1 MKSTRGSASL
11 DRKLAG
17 QYRQL
22 FRNLGLLMLV
32 IAALAIGA
40 VIYFDKRQVE
50 DLSRKL
56 ISSTAA
62 TVVEQLA
69 SFFKTED
76 GNLRI
81 AVEQLQMVHEEGDE
95 LLDKLFSHLY
105 PFVNQ
110 DQNAS
115 GILFTEIADNTDYF
129 GILKVKPGESEFL
142 VRINSARHWGP
153 DRARLERWKDG
164 KMLESWY
171 RKDDYDPKTRPWYQK
186 TLAAEENEIVA
197 TDPYLFY
204 DSRKPGITI
213 ASHWHNR
220 SSGRRFI
227 LAVDILLSNIT
238 RFTQAMR
245 PTQNGVVFVFTRDSR
260 IIGLPANERFGNE
273 KMIDAALFKPLDE
286 IDLPLLE
293 AGVAGWEKHGRIRQS
308 FPFAF
313 DGENWWAGFEWIED
327 HPNHAGFW
335 SGILVPESDF
345 LGALSLQ
352 RNFSMAAIVGL
363 GLLLGLIL
371 VLNTIRKMRYEVRE
385 AVAHIGQKLGPFEL
399 LYKIGDGGYG
409 TVYRASHA
417 LLKRPTAVKVMR
429 PQFATS
435 AAAKQRF
442 HKEVQIT
449 SSLTH
454 PNTVAVFD
462 FGQTPEGTLYY
473 AMEHL
478 DGVTLDD
485 LVRISGPQPPTRVL
499 RILYQI
505 CGSLREAHGR
515 GLIHRDIKPANVML
529 CERGGLYDVV
539 KVLDFGLVKDL
550 QDDEPQ
556 STQSEAMVG
565 TPFYL
570 APELIKDA
578 SAFSPASDLYAL
590 GGVAY
595 YLLTG
600 RNVFE
605 GTSAAEIY
613 DMHLHQEP
621 MPPSRYST
629 QEIPAD
635 LEAVVMSCLAKQ
647 PRRRPPNAGAM
658 SEMLVK
664 CKDFGAWTR
673 QQAAKWWL
681 DNRNALPMETHA
693 RSHSPLAD
701 TQMLMDSGNHER
713 TDDR

>member
-1 MKSTRGSASL
+1 MKTTRGSTSL
-11 DRKLAG
+11 DKKLAG

-22 FRNLGLLMLV
+22 FRNLGLLMLA

-40 VIYFDKRQVE
+40 VIYFDKRQVG

-56 ISSTAA
+56 ISSTAT
-62 TVVEQLA
+62 TVVAQLA

-81 AVEQLQMVHEEGDE
+81 AVEQLQMARVEDDE
-95 LLDKLFSHLY
+95 LLDKLLSHLF
-105 PFVNQ
+105 PFISQ

-115 GILFTEIADNTDYF
+115 GILFTEVADNADYF
-129 GILKVKPGESEFL
+129 GIMKLKPRESEFL
-142 VRINSARHWGP
+142 VRIKSAQHYDP
-153 DRARLERWKDG
+153 ELARLERWKDG
-164 KMLESWY
+164 KMVESWF
-171 RKDDYDPKTRPWYQK
+171 RKDDFDPRTRPWYKK
-186 TLAAEENEIVA
+186 TLAAETNEIVA
-197 TDPYLFY
+197 TDPYQFY

-213 ASHWHNR
+213 ASHWYNR
-220 SSGRRFI
+220 FSGRHFI

-245 PTQNGVVFVFTRDSR
+245 PTQNGVVFVFTQDLH
-260 IIGLPANERFGNE
+260 IVGLPADERFSDQ
-273 KMIDAALFKPLDE
+273 KMIDAVLFKPLDM

-293 AGVAGWEKHGRIRQS
+293 AGVAEWEKHGRIRQS
-308 FPFAF
+308 FPFTF

-327 HPNHAGFW
+327 HPNHAGLW
-335 SGILVPESDF
+335 TGILVPESDF

-371 VLNTIRKMRYEVRE
+371 VLNTIRKMRYEVRQ
-385 AVAHIGQKLGPFEL
+385 AVSHIGQRLGPFEIL
-399 LYKIGDGGYG
+399 HKIGDGGYG

-417 LLKRPTAVKVMR
+417 LLKRPTAVKVML
-429 PQFATS
+429 PQFAAS
-435 AAAKQRF
+435 EAAKQRF

-485 LVRISGPQPPTRVL
+485 LVRIAGPQPAARVL

-550 QDDEPQ
+550 QDDEPNM
-556 STQSEAMVG
+556 TQAEAMVG

-570 APELIKDA
+570 APELINDA

-595 YLLTG
+595 FLLTG
-600 RNVFE
+600 SNVFE
-605 GTSAAEIY
+605 GASAAEIC
-613 DMHLHQEP
+613 DMHLHQDP
-621 MPPSRYST
+621 VPPSRRSK
-629 QEIPAD
+629 QEIPVD
-635 LEAVVMSCLAKQ
+635 LEAAVMSCLAKQ

-658 SEMLVK
+658 SEMLVQ
-664 CKDFGAWTR
+664 CKDFGVWTSR
-673 QQAAKWWL
+673 QAAKWWL
-681 DNRNALPMETHA
+681 DNRSALPMETHE

-701 TQMLMDSGNHER
+701 TQTLMDTGNGGR
-713 TDDR
+713 T

>member
-1 MKSTRGSASL
+1 MKTTRGSTSL
-11 DRKLAG
+11 DKKLAG

-22 FRNLGLLMLV
+22 FRNLGLLMLA

-40 VIYFDKRQVE
+40 VIYFDKRQVG

-56 ISSTAA
+56 ISSTAT
-62 TVVEQLA
+62 TVVAQLA

-81 AVEQLQMVHEEGDE
+81 AVEQLQMAREEGDE
-95 LLDKLFSHLY
+95 LLDKLFSHLF
-105 PFVNQ
+105 PFVSQ

-115 GILFTEIADNTDYF
+115 GILFTEVADNADYF
-129 GILKVKPGESEFL
+129 GIMKLKSGESEFL
-142 VRINSARHWGP
+142 VRINSAQHYDP
-153 DRARLERWKDG
+153 ELARLERWKDG
-164 KMLESWY
+164 KMVESWF
-171 RKDDYDPKTRPWYQK
+171 RKDDFNPRTRLWYK
-186 TLAAEENEIVA
+186 NTLAAEVNEIVA

-213 ASHWHNR
+213 ASHWYNR
-220 SSGRRFI
+220 FSGRHFI

-245 PTQNGVVFVFTRDSR
+245 PTQNGVVFVFTQDIR
-260 IIGLPANERFGNE
+260 IVGLPADERFSDE
-273 KMIDAALFKPLDE
+273 KMIDAVLFKPLDM

-293 AGVAGWEKHGRIRQS
+293 TGVAEWEKHGRIRQS

-313 DGENWWAGFEWIED
+313 GGENWWAGFEWIED
-327 HPNHAGFW
+327 HPNHAGLW
-335 SGILVPESDF
+335 TGILVPESDF

-371 VLNTIRKMRYEVRE
+371 VLNTIRKMRYEVRQ
-385 AVAHIGQKLGPFEL
+385 AVSHIGQRLGPFEL

-417 LLKRPTAVKVMR
+417 LLKRPTAVKVML
-429 PQFATS
+429 PQFAAS
-435 AAAKQRF
+435 EAAKQRF

-478 DGVTLDD
+478 DGVTLED
-485 LVRISGPQPPTRVL
+485 LVRISGPQPAARVL

-550 QDDEPQ
+550 QDDEPNM
-556 STQSEAMVG
+556 TQAEAMVG

-595 YLLTG
+595 FLLTG
-600 RNVFE
+600 SNVFE
-605 GTSAAEIY
+605 GASAAEIC

-621 MPPSRYST
+621 VPPSHRSK
-629 QEIPAD
+629 QEIPVD
-635 LEAVVMSCLAKQ
+635 LEAAVMSCLAKQ

-658 SEMLVK
+658 SEMLVQ
-664 CKDFGAWTR
+664 CKDFGVWTR
-673 QQAAKWWL
+673 RQAAKWWL
-681 DNRNALPMETHA
+681 DNRSALPMETHE

-701 TQMLMDSGNHER
+701 TQTLMDTGNR
-713 TDDR
+713 ARS

>member
-1 MKSTRGSASL
+1 M
-11 DRKLAG
+11 
-17 QYRQL
+17 
-22 FRNLGLLMLV
+22 
-32 IAALAIGA
+32 
-40 VIYFDKRQVE
+40 
-50 DLSRKL
+50 
-56 ISSTAA
+56 
-62 TVVEQLA
+62 
-69 SFFKTED
+69 
-76 GNLRI
+76 RI
-81 AVEQLQMVHEEGDE
+81 AVEQLQMVRETGDE
-95 LLDKLFSHLY
+95 LLDKLFPHLY
-105 PFVNQ
+105 PFVSQ

-129 GILKVKPGESEFL
+129 GIQKLKPGKSEFL
-142 VRINSARHWGP
+142 VRINSARQGGP
-153 DRARLERWKDG
+153 ERARLERWKDG
-164 KMLESWY
+164 KMMESWF
-171 RKDDYDPKTRPWYQK
+171 RQDDFDPKTRPWYQK
-186 TLAAEENEIVA
+186 TLAAAENEIVA

-204 DSRKPGITI
+204 DSQKPGITI
-213 ASHWHNR
+213 SSHWHNR
-220 SSGRRFI
+220 SLGRHFI
-227 LAVDILLSNIT
+227 LAIDILLSNIT
-238 RFTQAMR
+238 RFTQGMR
-245 PTQNGVVFVFTRDSR
+245 PTPNGVVFVFTDKLQ
-260 IIGLPANERFGNE
+260 IVGLPADERFSNE
-273 KMIDAALFKPLDE
+273 KMIDAALFKPLDK

-293 AGVAGWEKHGRIRQS
+293 AGVANWEEHGRIRQS
-308 FPFAF
+308 FPFTF

-335 SGILVPESDF
+335 TGILVPESDF

-385 AVAHIGQKLGPFEL
+385 AVSHIGQRLGPFEL

-417 LLKRPTAVKVMR
+417 LLKRPTAVKVML
-429 PQFATS
+429 PQYATS
-435 AAAKQRF
+435 EAAKQRF
-442 HKEVQIT
+442 QNEVQIT

-478 DGVTLDD
+478 DGVTLED
-485 LVRISGPQPPTRVL
+485 LVRITGPQPAARVL
-499 RILYQI
+499 RILYQV

-529 CERGGLYDVV
+529 CERGDLYDVV

-550 QDDEPQ
+550 QSDEPNL
-556 STQSEAMVG
+556 TQVEAMVG

-570 APELIKDA
+570 APELIRDA
-578 SAFSPASDLYAL
+578 AAFSPASDLYAL

-600 RNVFE
+600 HNVFE
-605 GTSAAEIY
+605 GASAEEICN
-613 DMHLHQEP
+613 MHLHDEP
-621 MPPSRYST
+621 VPPSYRSK

-635 LEAVVMSCLAKQ
+635 LEVVVMNCLAKQ

-658 SEMLVK
+658 SEMLVQ
-664 CKDFGAWTR
+664 CQEFGNWTR
-673 QQAAKWWL
+673 QQAAKWWRE
-681 DNRNALPMETHA
+681 NRSALPMETHE
-693 RSHSPLAD
+693 RSHSPLGD
-701 TQMLMDSGNHER
+701 TQNLLDAGNREGS
-713 TDDR
+713 